1 MSDLKIKEWNG
12 ADMLE
17 AYEALAHEPY
27 ALFFDSNR
35 PSHPNNQWSF
45 ICWAPIETIETKN
58 GTIFYD
64 GKKIKETDFFT
75 FLQQRLDIY
84 DFETN
89 KHQIPFTGGAA
100 GYFGYDLGRQL
111 ETLPDQTTDDMKTP
125 DACIGIYT
133 NVLAFDHK
141 NNKAWKIGD
150 AELPPVKNSKTY
162 TQTELDW
169 KPHKADK
176 DYCRDIK
183 KIIDYIHAGEVYQ
196 VNLSRRFEAP
206 LPQSFNAYGH
216 YKNLRDI
223 NPAPFSA
230 FMNFGTVTLVS
241 CSPERF
247 LSVTGG
253 EVETRPIKGTLP
265 STQDADILVSS
276 TKDRAENTM
285 IVDLLR
291 NDLSKVC
298 DFHSVKVPELC
309 ALETFAGVHHLVST
323 VKGVLQG
330 GKKSTDLLRAC
341 FPGGSITGAPKI
353 RAMEIIEELENTRRG
368 PYCGAIGYIGF
379 NGRMDTNIVIRTL
392 IYTGGKAYLQTGGGI
407 VSDSIPE
414 KELQESLD
422 KAAKIFESF
431 KISTSEE
438 NAA

>member
-1 MSDLKIKEWNG
+1 MDSLTIKEWNG

-17 AYEALAHEPY
+17 TYEALADTPY

-35 PSHPNNQWSF
+35 EGHPNNQWSF
-45 ICWAPIETIETKN
+45 ICWNPIETIETKN
-58 GTIFYD
+58 GVIAHN
-64 GKKIKETDFFT
+64 GKNINETDFFS
-75 FLQQRLDIY
+75 FLQGRLDFY
-84 DFETN
+84 NFKTN
-89 KHQIPFTGGAA
+89 EYQIPFTGGAA

-111 ETLPDQTTDDMKTP
+111 EKLPDQTIDDMKTP
-125 DACIGIYT
+125 DACIGIY
-133 NVLAFDHK
+133 NNILAFDHK
-141 NNKAWKIGD
+141 NNKAWKIGE
-150 AELPPVKNSKTY
+150 AKLPPVKKQKTY
-162 TQTELDW
+162 TQAEASW
-169 KPHKADK
+169 KTYKADK

-183 KIIDYIHAGEVYQ
+183 TVIDYIHAGEVYQ
-196 VNLSRRFEAP
+196 VNLSRRFETE
-206 LPQSFNAYGH
+206 LPEGFNAFGH
-216 YKNLRDI
+216 YKTLRDI

-230 FMNFGTVTLVS
+230 FMNFNNLTLVS

-247 LSVTGG
+247 LSVKDS

-265 STQDADILVSS
+265 STQDADILIKSA
-276 TKDRAENTM
+276 KDRAENTM

-298 DFHSVKVPELC
+298 DYHSVKVPELC
-309 ALETFAGVHHLVST
+309 ALETFAGLHHLVST
-323 VKGVLQG
+323 VKGILQDN
-330 GKKSTDLLRAC
+330 KKPTDLLRAC

-353 RAMEIIEELENTRRG
+353 RAMEIIEELEETRRG

-392 IYTGGKAYLQTGGGI
+392 VYTSGKAYLQTGGGI

-431 KISTSEE
+431 KNSTCEE
-438 NAA
+438 YVA

>member
-1 MSDLKIKEWNG
+1 MSDLKIEEWSG
-12 ADMLE
+12 ADMPE
-17 AYEALAHEPY
+17 AYEALADSPY

-35 PSHPNNQWSF
+35 PSHPNNRWSF
-45 ICWAPIETIETKN
+45 ICWAPVETIETKN
-58 GTIFYD
+58 GVIFHD
-64 GKKIKETDFFT
+64 RKKIEATDFFT
-75 FLQQRLDIY
+75 FLQSRLDNY
-84 DFETN
+84 NFN
-89 KHQIPFTGGAA
+89 PQGHNIPFTGGAA

-111 ETLPDQTTDDMKTP
+111 EDLPDQTIDDMKTP

-141 NNKAWKIGD
+141 NNKAWKIGGAD
-150 AELPPVKNSKTY
+150 LPPVKNRKTY
-162 TQTELDW
+162 TQDTLDW
-169 KPHKADK
+169 KTHKADK
-176 DYCRDIK
+176 DYCRDIA

-196 VNLSRRFEAP
+196 VNLSRRFEAN
-206 LPQSFNAYGH
+206 LPEGFNAYGH

-230 FMNFGTVTLVS
+230 FMNFGDVTLVS

-247 LSVTGG
+247 LSVTGS

-265 STQDADILVSS
+265 STQNADILIKSA
-276 TKDRAENTM
+276 KDRAENTM

-298 DFHSVKVPELC
+298 DYHSVKVPELC
-309 ALETFAGVHHLVST
+309 MLETFAGVHHLVST
-323 VKGVLQG
+323 VKGILQE
-330 GKKSTDLLRAC
+330 GKTATDLLRAC

-353 RAMEIIEELENTRRG
+353 RAMEIIEELEETRRG
-368 PYCGAIGYIGF
+368 PYCGAIGYISF

-392 IYTGGKAYLQTGGGI
+392 VYTGGKAYLQTGGGI

-431 KISTSEE
+431 KNSARTE